1 MHDTNLLYNKWNI
14 IKDFFIIKF
23 INFHNIKLIVPNN
36 VFYSTLILALF
47 LYRLL
52 IKVPSI
58 NISKCKLN

>member
-1 MHDTNLLYNKWNI
+1 MYDTNLLYNKWNI

-47 LYRLL
+47 
-52 IKVPSI
+52 
-58 NISKCKLN
+58 